1 MQAIS
6 VSLGFAPY
14 NALMPMG
21 RPAKSKRAPLGERIT
36 ALRERAGLSQT
47 QLAAKL
53 GLGQQTVAYWERR
66 ASTLKSEQI
75 KAIAEALQAAPEEIL
90 GMNAPKARGN
100 GPAGKLR
107 QVFERA
113 SKLPRD
119 QQKHVVRVIEDALT
133 AYDVR
138 KAS

>member
-1 MQAIS
+1 
-6 VSLGFAPY
+6 
-14 NALMPMG
+14 MG

-90 GMNAPKARGN
+90 GMSAPKKRGT
-100 GPAGKLR
+100 GPTGKAR
-107 QVFERA
+107 QVFERV
-113 SKLPRD
+113 SQLPRAT
-119 QQKHVVRVIEDALT
+119 QQRILANVEDSLT
-133 AYDVR
+133 AYEAR

>member
-1 MQAIS
+1 
-6 VSLGFAPY
+6 
-14 NALMPMG
+14 MG
-21 RPAKSKRAPLGERIT
+21 RPAKSKRAPLGERIA

-53 GLGQQTVAYWERR
+53 GLGQQTVAYWERH
-66 ASTLKSEQI
+66 ASTLKTEQI

-90 GMNAPKARGN
+90 GMSAPKARSN

-113 SKLPRD
+113 SQLPRN
-119 QQKHVVRVIEDALT
+119 QQKHVVRVIEDTLT

-138 KAS
+138 KAG

>member
-1 MQAIS
+1 
-6 VSLGFAPY
+6 
-14 NALMPMG
+14 MG

-90 GMNAPKARGN
+90 GMNAPKRRGA
-100 GPAGKLR
+100 GPVGKAR
-107 QVFERA
+107 QVFERV
-113 SKLPRD
+113 SQLPRSR
-119 QQKHVVRVIEDALT
+119 QQKIVEVVEALL
-133 AYDVR
+133 